1 MMGKAFALLALTLG
15 RRATMVLASW
25 QNLPR
30 LIAGVSTALLLVLLL
45 VSFTVQP
52 PASSRVIPPAAIPP
66 AGHTGTGAAPSET
79 ILPGGTALQ
88 IPGGAFRDV
97 VFELMMGAVLG
108 GSFQSSGS
116 VTLYILDAT
125 SFQQYESEGT
135 VGACAW
141 TAGPASSALLQAQIP
156 AGTWYLVF
164 AAAATSSGT
173 SVEVTSP
180 VEATFPLPGSAG

>member
-1 MMGKAFALLALTLG
+1 MGEAIAPPALALG

-30 LIAGVSTALLLVLLL
+30 LVAGVATALLLVLLL

-52 PASSRVIPPAAIPP
+52 PASNRVIPPAAIPP
-66 AGHTGTGAAPSET
+66 AGHAGTGAAPSET

-88 IPGGAFRDV
+88 VPGGAFRDV
-97 VFELMMGAVLG
+97 VFELMLGAVLG
-108 GSFQSSGS
+108 GSFQSTGS
-116 VTLYILDAT
+116 VTLYILDST
-125 SFQQYESEGT
+125 SFQQFESQGT

-141 TAGPASSALLQAQIP
+141 SAGPASTALLQAHVP

-164 AAAATSSGT
+164 AAAGSSSSA
-173 SVEVTSP
+173 SVVVTSP
-180 VEATFPLPGSAG
+180 VEATFPLPALSG